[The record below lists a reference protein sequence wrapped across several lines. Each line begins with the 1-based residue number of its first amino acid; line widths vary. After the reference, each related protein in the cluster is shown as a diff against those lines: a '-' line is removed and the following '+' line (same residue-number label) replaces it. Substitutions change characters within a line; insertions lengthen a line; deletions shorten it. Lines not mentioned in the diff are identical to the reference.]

1 MLCEKCRQRQAE
13 IAIREESGGETRELY
28 VCQAC
33 SGAGDPIEKKL
44 TSMVEMIF
52 DVALGLVARPVGA
65 QTVADDTVC
74 PVCGMTRQAF
84 RKRERLGCEA
94 CYTAFRRDTDAMIR
108 DMHEG
113 VRHVGKVPAGA
124 VSARSC
130 AELERALK
138 RAVAGQH
145 FEEAARLRD
154 ALAAVSRPIQSASA
168 EEGSKGGVHA
178 AQ

>member
-1 MLCEKCRQRQAE
+1 MLCEKCRQRQAA

-33 SGAGDPIEKKL
+33 AGTGEPLDKKL

-52 DVALGLVARPVGA
+52 DVALGLVTRPAGTPA
-65 QTVADDTVC
+65 ANEPAC
-74 PVCGMTRQAF
+74 PICGMTRQAF

-94 CYTAFRRDTDAMIR
+94 CYTAFNRDTEAMIR
-108 DMHEG
+108 DMHG
-113 VRHVGKVPAGA
+113 GARHAGKVPAGA
-124 VSARSC
+124 VAERTC

-138 RAVAGQH
+138 RAVAAQR

-154 ALAAVSRPIQSASA
+154 ALAAASRPDTRAQAK
-168 EEGSKGGVHA
+168 EGPEGGAHA

>member
-28 VCQAC
+28 VCPAC
-33 SGAGDPIEKKL
+33 AGAGEPIKKKL

-52 DVALGLVARPVGA
+52 DVALGLVTRPVGTQA
-65 QTVADDTVC
+65 VADDPVC

-94 CYTAFRRDTDAMIR
+94 CYTAFRRDTEAMIR

-113 VRHVGKVPAGA
+113 ARHVGKVPAGA
-124 VSARSC
+124 VAARSC

-138 RAVAGQH
+138 RAVAAQR

-154 ALAAVSRPIQSASA
+154 ALAEVSRPGQSARADGGS
-168 EEGSKGGVHA
+168 EGGLHV

>member
-33 SGAGDPIEKKL
+33 AGEGGLIDKKL

-52 DVALGLVARPVGA
+52 DAALGLVARPVRA
-65 QTVADDTVC
+65 QTVVDDPVC

-94 CYTAFRRDTDAMIR
+94 CYTAFRRDTEAMIR

-124 VSARSC
+124 VAARTC

-138 RAVAGQH
+138 RAIASQR

-154 ALAAVSRPIQSASA
+154 ALATVSGPVHSARDDGNA
-168 EEGSKGGVHA
+168 EGGAHA

>member
-1 MLCEKCRQRQAE
+1 
-13 IAIREESGGETRELY
+13 
-28 VCQAC
+28 
-33 SGAGDPIEKKL
+33 
-44 TSMVEMIF
+44 
-52 DVALGLVARPVGA
+52 
-65 QTVADDTVC
+65 
-74 PVCGMTRQAF
+74 
-84 RKRERLGCEA
+84 
-94 CYTAFRRDTDAMIR
+94 MIR

-154 ALAAVSRPIQSASA
+154 ALAAVSRPVQSASA

>member
-13 IAIREESGGETRELY
+13 IAIREESEGETREWY

-33 SGAGDPIEKKL
+33 AGVGEPIEKKL
-44 TSMVEMIF
+44 ASMVEMIF
-52 DVALGLVARPVGA
+52 DVALGLVARPAGVQAASDGP
-65 QTVADDTVC
+65 VC
-74 PVCGMTRQAF
+74 PVCGMTRETF

-94 CYTAFRRDTDAMIR
+94 CYTAFRRDTEAMIR
-108 DMHEG
+108 DMHVG
-113 VRHVGKVPAGA
+113 SRHVGKVPAGA
-124 VSARSC
+124 AAARTC

-138 RAVAGQH
+138 RAVAAQR

-154 ALAAVSRPIQSASA
+154 ALAAVSRSAPFAGA
-168 EEGSKGGVHA
+168 EKGSEGGAHA